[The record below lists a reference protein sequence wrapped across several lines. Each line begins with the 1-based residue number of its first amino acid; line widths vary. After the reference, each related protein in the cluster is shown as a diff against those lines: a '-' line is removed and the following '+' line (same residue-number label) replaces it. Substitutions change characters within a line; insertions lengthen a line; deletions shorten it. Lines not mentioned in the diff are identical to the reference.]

1 MDTLLVETQVETKQE
16 AVQRAA
22 RDFAAA
28 LAATPQYAAFQ
39 RAAEALEKDSRANQI
54 ISEYENLQ
62 HSLYMMTM
70 LGAVSPEDQA
80 DLVGLKEALRTN
92 ETIAAYSQSQADLAA
107 LCQEAGGLL
116 SQRIGINFA
125 AACGKSCCS

>member
-1 MDTLLVETQVETKQE
+1 MYDTITDTQTLTAEE

-22 RDFAAA
+22 HDFAAA

-39 RAAEALEKDSRANQI
+39 RAVEALEKDARATQL

-80 DLVGLKEALRTN
+80 DLDGLKEALRTN

-125 AACGKSCCS
+125 AACGKSCCG

>member
-1 MDTLLVETQVETKQE
+1 MYDTLTDTQTLTVQD
-16 AVQRAA
+16 AVRGAA

-28 LAATPQYAAFQ
+28 LAATPQFVAFE
-39 RAAEALEKDSRANQI
+39 RAAEALEKDDQANRI
-54 ISEYENLQ
+54 INEYQQLQ

-80 DLVGLKEALRTN
+80 DLDALNEALQTN
-92 ETIAAYSQSQADLAA
+92 GTIMAYSQSQAELAL
-107 LCQEAGGLL
+107 LCQEAGSLL

-125 AACGKSCCS
+125 AACGKSCCG

>member
-1 MDTLLVETQVETKQE
+1 MDQLLVETQIETKQE

-39 RAAEALEKDSRANQI
+39 RAAEALESDARANQI
-54 ISEYENLQ
+54 ISEYDQLQ

-80 DLVGLKEALRTN
+80 DLDGLKEALRTN

-125 AACGKSCCS
+125 AACSKSCCS

>member
-28 LAATPQYAAFQ
+28 LAATPQYEAFQ
-39 RAAEALEKDSRANQI
+39 RAAEALEKDARANQI
-54 ISEYENLQ
+54 ISEYEQLQ

-80 DLVGLKEALRTN
+80 DLDGLKEALRTN

>member
-1 MDTLLVETQVETKQE
+1 MDQLLVETQVETKQE
-16 AVQRAA
+16 SVQRAA
-22 RDFAAA
+22 HAFAAA
-28 LAATPQYAAFQ
+28 LAASPQYAAFE
-39 RAAEALEKDSRANQI
+39 RAAEALESDARANQI
-54 ISEYENLQ
+54 ISEYDQLQ

-80 DLVGLKEALRTN
+80 DLDGLKEDLRTN
-92 ETIAAYSQSQADLAA
+92 ETIAAYSQTQADLAA

-125 AACGKSCCS
+125 AACGKSCCG

>member
-1 MDTLLVETQVETKQE
+1 MDTLLVETQIETKQE

-28 LAATPQYAAFQ
+28 LAATPQYAAFE
-39 RAAEALEKDSRANQI
+39 RAGEALETDAQANQI
-54 ISEYENLQ
+54 ISEYDNLQ

-80 DLVGLKEALRTN
+80 DLDGLKEALRTN

-107 LCQEAGGLL
+107 LCQEAGSLL

>member
-1 MDTLLVETQVETKQE
+1 MYDTLTETQTLTTQD

-28 LAATPQYAAFQ
+28 LVATPQFVAFD
-39 RAAEALEKDSRANQI
+39 RAAEALEKDARANQI
-54 ISEYENLQ
+54 ISEYEQLQ

-80 DLVGLKEALRTN
+80 DLDALKEALRTN
-92 ETIAAYSQSQADLAA
+92 ETIIAYSQSQADLAA

-125 AACGKSCCS
+125 AACGKSCCG

>member
-1 MDTLLVETQVETKQE
+1 MDQLLVETQVETKQE

-22 RDFAAA
+22 HDFAAA
-28 LAATPQYAAFQ
+28 LAASPQYAAFE
-39 RAAEALEKDSRANQI
+39 RASEALERDVQANQI

-80 DLVGLKEALRTN
+80 DLDGLKEALRTN

-107 LCQEAGGLL
+107 LYQEAGGLL

-125 AACGKSCCS
+125 AACGKSCCG

>member
-1 MDTLLVETQVETKQE
+1 MDTVLVGTQVETKQE

-28 LAATPQYAAFQ
+28 LAATPQFATFE
-39 RAAEALEKDSRANQI
+39 RAAEALEKDGRANQI
-54 ISEYENLQ
+54 INEYQQLR

-80 DLVGLKEALRTN
+80 DLDALTEALRTN
-92 ETIAAYSQSQADLAA
+92 ETVTAYSQSQAELV
-107 LCQEAGGLL
+107 LICQEAGSLL
-116 SQRIGINFA
+116 SQRIDINFA
-125 AACGKSCCS
+125 AACGKSCCG

>member
-1 MDTLLVETQVETKQE
+1 MDSLLFENQAETTQE

-22 RDFAAA
+22 RAFAAA
-28 LAATPQYAAFQ
+28 LAATPQYTAFE
-39 RAAEALEKDSRANQI
+39 RAAEALESDAEANRI
-54 ISEYENLQ
+54 INDYEQLQ

-80 DLVGLKEALRTN
+80 DFDALQEALRTN
-92 ETIAAYSQSQADLAA
+92 ETITAYSQSQADLAV
-107 LCQEAGGLL
+107 LCQEAGSLL

>member
-1 MDTLLVETQVETKQE
+1 MYDTITDTQTLTAEE

-22 RDFAAA
+22 HDFAAA

-39 RAAEALEKDSRANQI
+39 RAVEALEKDARAKQI

-80 DLVGLKEALRTN
+80 DLDGLKEALRTN

-125 AACGKSCCS
+125 AACGKSCCG